1 LDKQNLKSEKDKKN
15 MINDK
20 IRKIM
25 KQKMEKRHFQ
35 TPFDNN

>member
-1 LDKQNLKSEKDKKN
+1 

-35 TPFDNN
+35 TPFDNNQQNMSFSTKK